1 MPAVRA
7 VIDTNIWVSS
17 LLNPFGFPTR
27 LRKAFE
33 EGDFSVV
40 ISAPMLEE
48 LSDVLNRPKIK
59 DKFKIEYEDISAL
72 LLLLED
78 RAEDVWTSGNVTI
91 CRDKDDDFVI
101 ETAVK
106 GRAEYLVTRDDD
118 LKFDRKVSSFLL
130 QHGVTV
136 ISLSRFL
143 AIISKS

>member
-1 MPAVRA
+1 VPAVRA

-17 LLNPFGFPTR
+17 LLNPFGYPAR

-48 LSDVLNRPKIK
+48 LLDVLNRPKIK
-59 DKFKIEYEDISAL
+59 DKFKIEDEDISAL

-78 RAEDVWTSGNVTI
+78 RAEDVWISGNITI
-91 CRDKDDDFVI
+91 CRDKDDDLVI

-106 GRAEYLVTRDDD
+106 SKAEYLVTRDDD
-118 LKFDRKVSSFLL
+118 LKFDRKILSFLL
-130 QHGVTV
+130 QHDVTV
-136 ISLSRFL
+136 ISLSKFL
-143 AIISKS
+143 AVISKS